1 MQIKSYK
8 DNYKKNTWG
17 EEQQDKCIEGMTFDL
32 HMVHKIHYFTV
43 PTVAAKMRNRQWNGK
58 KDNLKDTVN
67 LVNTNKSIIGN
78 HV

>member
-1 MQIKSYK
+1 MGRRTTGQ
-8 DNYKKNTWG
+8 G
-17 EEQQDKCIEGMTFDL
+17 IEGMTFDL

-43 PTVAAKMRNRQWNGK
+43 PTVAAKMRNRQWIGK

>member
-1 MQIKSYK
+1 
-8 DNYKKNTWG
+8 
-17 EEQQDKCIEGMTFDL
+17 MTVDL

-43 PTVAAKMRNRQWNGK
+43 PTVAAKMRNRSWNGK